1 MEQRSMQKTTMSTLQ
16 WTVCPATVWQET
28 ESCRLQVACEV
39 DSSREVFHNG
49 TLTNLLTLELERQM
63 TVKLSEC
70 KICDVQSV
78 SVCMCVCVCHCL
90 SDICTATFS
99 KCLIHHFV
107 VMSSCGMMCR

>member
-1 MEQRSMQKTTMSTLQ
+1 MSTLQ

-39 DSSREVFHNG
+39 VSSREVFHNG

-78 SVCMCVCVCHCL
+78 SVCVCLPL
-90 SDICTATFS
+90 SFRYMYSYFFEMLDSPFCCDV
-99 KCLIHHFV
+99 KLWYDV
-107 VMSSCGMMCR
+107 PR